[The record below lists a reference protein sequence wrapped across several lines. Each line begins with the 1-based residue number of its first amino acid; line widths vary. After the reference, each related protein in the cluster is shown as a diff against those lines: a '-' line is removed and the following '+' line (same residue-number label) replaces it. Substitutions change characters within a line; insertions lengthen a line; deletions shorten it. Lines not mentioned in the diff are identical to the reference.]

1 MASFTIV
8 GPFVVPVVVGRG
20 GGRVIDRSRLAEF
33 WADANCGRHVG
44 CYVFGIRSGRGTL
57 PYYAG
62 RTTNSFE
69 GEAFQPHK
77 ITKYNE
83 VLIDVVRGTAV
94 MYFAV
99 LDRSRGPRNET
110 AVIALEERLIGLG
123 MQRNP
128 NMANVSG
135 TREDAIIVHGVMG
148 PRRGR
153 PTVPASAFK
162 AMMGV
167 E

>member
-1 MASFTIV
+1 V
-8 GPFVVPVVVGRG
+8 
-20 GGRVIDRSRLAEF
+20 DRTRLGAF
-33 WADANCGRHVG
+33 WAEYDCGDRTG
-44 CYVFGIRSGRGTL
+44 CYVFGIRTGRGTL

-69 GEAFQPHK
+69 NECFTADK
-77 ITKYNE
+77 LTKYHY
-83 VLIDVVRGTAV
+83 VLMDVARGTPV

-99 LDRSRGPRNET
+99 LDRARGRRNET

-123 MQRNP
+123 MQRNAR
-128 NMANVSG
+128 MVNVSG
-135 TREDAIIVHGVMG
+135 TRDDDVVVHGVMG

-153 PTVPASAFK
+153 PTVAAGAFK
-162 AMMGV
+162 AMMGI